1 MAVCKI
7 KVLLPGG
14 QPVQHS
20 FVALAYYDYGCG
32 YSDEHVT
39 DETGCAVFEK
49 MQTGIADVLVNGMTL
64 RQKIFLSDGA
74 EIQVTLPQ

>member
-7 KVLLPGG
+7 KVLLPSG
-14 QPVQHS
+14 QPVKSS

-32 YSDEHVT
+32 YSDEHAT
-39 DETGCAVFEK
+39 DENGCAVF
-49 MQTGIADVLVNGMTL
+49 QNTQSGIADVLVDGMTL
-64 RQKIFLSDGA
+64 RQRIFFGDGA